1 MGVRPLGFELNK
13 QQQVMATENMNLA
26 RREAWRFQRRTDMTY
41 DDLES
46 VAFIGLMKACFKFDV
61 DRGWK
66 FSTYAVPV
74 IRGELLH
81 YVRDHS
87 YLLRLSHRMR
97 ETWVKGRRFLDRGHT
112 DQQVA
117 EELGIK
123 LEEWLDTRQ
132 ACSGAPLELK
142 ESLHVADRSIE
153 AKEDDRLER
162 LELAVTK
169 AWNRMGEPFAKNLA
183 AHFRFD
189 HLLKPHAADTWVA
202 CSQAVYEGRDICWMD
217 CGVTPDYHSSRPTYG
232 LQAVSV
238 EQDNQGRLVIE
249 SVDLGNG
256 RIQGSLLD
264 S

>member
-1 MGVRPLGFELNK
+1 MGVRPLGFKLSK
-13 QQQVMATENMNLA
+13 AQALKAQENMNLA

-61 DRGWK
+61 GRGWK

-97 ETWVKGRRFLDRGHT
+97 ENWVKGRRFLDRGHT

-117 EELGIK
+117 DELKIK
-123 LEEWLDTRQ
+123 LAEWLDTRQ

-142 ESLHVADRSIE
+142 ESLHVADKSLE
-153 AKEDDRLER
+153 AKEDDRLSR
-162 LELAVTK
+162 LELAVQK
-169 AWNRMGEPFAKNLA
+169 SWSRMGEVFAKNLA
-183 AHFRFD
+183 AHYRFD
-189 HLLKPHAADTWVA
+189 HLLKPHAADTFVSNSLA
-202 CSQAVYEGRDICWMD
+202 IYDGRDICWMD
-217 CGVTPDYHSSRPTYG
+217 YGCTPEASRPTYG
-232 LQAVSV
+232 IQSASAQV
-238 EQDNQGRLVIE
+238 DDAGIFVIE
-249 SVDLGNG
+249 SQDLGNG
-256 RIQGSLLD
+256 REQRSLFEDYL
-264 S
+264 